1 MKKII
6 NDANL
11 VLEDMLKGMV
21 VAHPEYI
28 KKLENADV
36 LVRVD
41 SPIDGKVALVSGG
54 GSGHEP
60 AHGGY
65 VGKGMLDAAVAGAV
79 FTSPTPD
86 QVYEAIKAVDS
97 GKGVLLVIKNYTGDV
112 MNFEM
117 AKDMAEMEGINVK
130 AVVVNDDVA
139 VENSTYTAGRRGIAG
154 TVFIHKIA
162 GAKAETG
169 ASLEEVTRVAEK
181 VISNVR
187 SMGMAIS
194 SCIVPAAGK
203 PNFTLGENEMEIG
216 MGIHGEPGTHREE
229 IKTADEITE
238 HLMSKILEDIKLSS
252 GEEVAVMVNGLSST
266 PLMELYIVNKKVNE
280 ILEEKG
286 VKIHKTFVGKF
297 MTSLEMAGFSI
308 TVLKLDSEL
317 KELLD
322 APANT
327 PAFKVI

>member
-1 MKKII
+1 
-6 NDANL
+6 
-11 VLEDMLKGMV
+11 
-21 VAHPEYI
+21 
-28 KKLENADV
+28 
-36 LVRVD
+36 
-41 SPIDGKVALVSGG
+41 
-54 GSGHEP
+54 
-60 AHGGY
+60 
-65 VGKGMLDAAVAGAV
+65 
-79 FTSPTPD
+79 
-86 QVYEAIKAVDS
+86 
-97 GKGVLLVIKNYTGDV
+97 
-112 MNFEM
+112 
-117 AKDMAEMEGINVK
+117 
-130 AVVVNDDVA
+130 
-139 VENSTYTAGRRGIAG
+139 
-154 TVFIHKIA
+154 
-162 GAKAETG
+162 
-169 ASLEEVTRVAEK
+169 
-181 VISNVR
+181 
-187 SMGMAIS
+187 MAIS

-266 PLMELYIVNKKVNE
+266 PLMELYIVNKKANE

-286 VKIHKTFVGKF
+286 VKIHKTFVGEF